1 MNSFVAR
8 ASAVNDDT
16 ADTLTITYK
25 GAGTLSVASDLTD
38 GTDAWASQKQLCVFG
53 IKNKATCLVMQKAP
67 TIEVSRA
74 PQGIYDNVKSAM
86 LYGVKTFRDNSKR
99 MVAVELDSSSY

>member
-16 ADTLTITYK
+16 ADTLTVTYK
-25 GAGTLSVASDLTD
+25 GVGTLSVSETLTD
-38 GTDAWASQKQLCVFG
+38 ATDGWADQKQLCVFG

-67 TIEVSRA
+67 TIEISRA
-74 PQGIYDNVKSAM
+74 PKGIYDNVKSAM